1 MKTSRLLIS
10 LLTGASVLGGC
21 ATTGAAT
28 APQTAAAL
36 PPVAETQDAR
46 IADLVARELD
56 RRARHDAASLA
67 DVSPELRALAQ
78 ALAGPTPEPAVAGD
92 GARGGML
99 PPAPAEMLDAPSL
112 WHGIHLA
119 SYRIHANAVSG
130 WAELQARFPAVLADR
145 EARLLIGESRLAV
158 MSDTG
163 RGDFLRLEAGPYD
176 SLAEAREACMVI
188 ERAGAYCM
196 PVEFAGQPM
205 TDFVPPAAR

>member
-1 MKTSRLLIS
+1 MKTSHLLIS
-10 LLTGASVLGGC
+10 LLAGASVLGGC

-78 ALAGPTPEPAVAGD
+78 ALAGPAPGPAVAGD

-145 EARLLIGESRLAV
+145 EARLAAV
-158 MSDTG
+158 TLPG

>member
-1 MKTSRLLIS
+1 MKTSHLLIS
-10 LLTGASVLGGC
+10 LLAGASVLGGC

-46 IADLVARELD
+46 IADLVARELG

-78 ALAGPTPEPAVAGD
+78 ALAGPAPEPAVAGD

-145 EARLLIGESRLAV
+145 EARLAAV
-158 MSDTG
+158 TLPG

>member
-1 MKTSRLLIS
+1 MKTSHLLIS
-10 LLTGASVLGGC
+10 LLAGASVLGGC
-21 ATTGAAT
+21 ATTRTDPGSQA
-28 APQTAAAL
+28 AAAL

-78 ALAGPTPEPAVAGD
+78 ALAGPAPEPAVAGD

-119 SYRIHANAVSG
+119 SYRIHANAISG

-145 EARLLIGESRLAV
+145 EARLAAV
-158 MSDTG
+158 TLPG

-176 SLAEAREACMVI
+176 SLAEAREACMAI

-196 PVEFAGQPM
+196 PVEFAGQPLA
-205 TDFVPPAAR
+205 DFVPPAAR